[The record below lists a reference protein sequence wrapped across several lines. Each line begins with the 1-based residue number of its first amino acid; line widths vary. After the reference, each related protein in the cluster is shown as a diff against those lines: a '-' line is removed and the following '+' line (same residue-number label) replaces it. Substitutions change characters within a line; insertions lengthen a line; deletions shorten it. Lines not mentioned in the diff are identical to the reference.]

1 MILTGLALGA
11 VLGFVMQRGRFCVT
25 GMIRDIFTQKS
36 WRGFNALL
44 IVIAVHAIG
53 LAALDTAGVIDAQAD
68 TFAPIAVVLG
78 GLLFGMGIILAGGCA
93 SGTWYRS
100 GEGLVGS
107 WIALVMYGVSAAAMK
122 AGVLTGFND
131 AMNAWALD
139 ATTLHNSLGISVWW
153 LVVPFSALVGYLTV
167 RFLKQEHARPQL
179 ATLKPKKTGLAH
191 LFTEKPWHFYST
203 AVIVGVI
210 GVVAWPLSAAT
221 GRNGGLGIT
230 TPSADTFRFIT
241 TGDAARL
248 NWGTL
253 LVLGL
258 LVGSFIA
265 AKASGEFRVRVPD
278 ATQVKRSIG
287 GGTLMGVGAVMAGG
301 CNVGNGMVQTSLFGY
316 QGWVALLF
324 IAVGIWVGA
333 KLWLKPSEFEVA
345 GSEPSVDS
353 SADANARTSSAPSS
367 AAKDFDFE
375 VAPAGLLGGG
385 AQGSGVLTATR
396 PVTAQSEVEFAAGE
410 GSTAGAHNAKSIA
423 GLRSLGNGQYALDT
437 LGAVCP
443 FPLLDAKD
451 AMKLLESGEEL
462 VIDFDCT
469 QATDSIPRWASE
481 DGHEVTNFEA
491 TGDAGWTITVK
502 KAL

>member
-1 MILTGLALGA
+1 MLLTGLALGA

-53 LAALDTAGVIDAQAD
+53 LGILTTAGVISPEAKA
-68 TFAPIAVVLG
+68 FAPLAVVLG
-78 GLLFGMGIILAGGCA
+78 GTLFGMGIILAGGCA

-107 WIALVMYGVSAAAMK
+107 WIALAMYALSAAAMN
-122 AGVLTGFND
+122 AGALT
-131 AMNAWALD
+131 WLD
-139 ATTLHNSLGISVWW
+139 EVATSWTIGQSTLHGTLGISIWW
-153 LVVPFSALVGYLTV
+153 LIIPFSALVGYLTV
-167 RFLKQEHARPQL
+167 RFLKQEKSRPQL
-179 ATLKPKKTGLAH
+179 AQLKPQKSGLAH
-191 LFTEKPWHFYST
+191 ILTEKPWHFYST
-203 AVIVGVI
+203 ALIVGLLGVI
-210 GVVAWPLSAAT
+210 AWPLSAAT
-221 GRNGGLGIT
+221 GRNSGLGIT
-230 TPSADTFRFIT
+230 TPSSDVARFFT
-241 TGDAARL
+241 TGDLERI

-258 LVGSFIA
+258 LAGSFIA

-278 ATQVKRSIG
+278 ATQAKRSVG
-287 GGTLMGVGAVMAGG
+287 GGTMMGVGAVMAGG
-301 CNVGNGMVQTSLFGY
+301 CNVGNGMVQTSLFSY

-324 IAVGIWVGA
+324 IAVGIWLGA
-333 KLWLKPSEFEVA
+333 KLWLKPSEFAVA
-345 GSEPSVDS
+345 GDEP
-353 SADANARTSSAPSS
+353 SAPSS
-367 AAKDFDFE
+367 SDATSASSTSASRFDLS
-375 VAPAGLLGGG
+375 VAPGALTGSSQGGGLL
-385 AQGSGVLTATR
+385 TAEK
-396 PVTAQSEVEFAAGE
+396 PI
-410 GSTAGAHNAKSIA
+410 STETVGAGASAKNIA

-451 AMKLLESGEEL
+451 AMKLLDSGEEL

-469 QATDSIPRWASE
+469 QATDSIPRWASV

-502 KAL
+502 KG